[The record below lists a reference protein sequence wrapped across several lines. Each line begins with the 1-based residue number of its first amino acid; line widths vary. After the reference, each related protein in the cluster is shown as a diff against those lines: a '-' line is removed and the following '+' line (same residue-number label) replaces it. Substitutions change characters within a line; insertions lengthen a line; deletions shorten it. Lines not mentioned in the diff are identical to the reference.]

1 MEDDGPNFIKQGP
14 VKFDS
19 KAILNFYDKDSGMV
33 NVIDSLGNDINM
45 PIYDIPNKIRENTI
59 DAS

>member
-33 NVIDSLGNDINM
+33 NVIDSLGNDIDM
-45 PIYDIPNKIRENTI
+45 PI
-59 DAS
+59 